1 MPANEVTKDE
11 ILAIIRRHLLDIVGK
26 LSPEDVRL
34 DISMRDLGA
43 NSIDRV
49 EVIVKSMADLSLKI
63 PLIEFGNV
71 RNIGELVDMFHEKAQ
86 GR

>member
-1 MPANEVTKDE
+1 MPAHEVTKDE
-11 ILAIIRRHLLDIVGK
+11 ILAVIRRHLLDILGK

-49 EVIVKSMADLSLKI
+49 EVILQTMAELSLKI
-63 PLIEFGNV
+63 PLVEFGEV
-71 RNIGELVDMFHEKAQ
+71 SNIGELVDLLYEKAQ
-86 GR
+86 AR